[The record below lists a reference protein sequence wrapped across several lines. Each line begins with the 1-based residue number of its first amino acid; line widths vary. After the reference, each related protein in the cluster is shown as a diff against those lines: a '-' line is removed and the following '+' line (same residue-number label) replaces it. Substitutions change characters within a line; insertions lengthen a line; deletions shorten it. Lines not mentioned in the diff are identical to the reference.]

1 MDTKTVFQFY
11 TELHRMN
18 ILLSIPPLS
27 LTQLPSW
34 SHKRERG
41 IFQRNTFL
49 MTELQINCYWFRRQI
64 THHQLQSVIHQY
76 LKK

>member
-41 IFQRNTFL
+41 I
-49 MTELQINCYWFRRQI
+49 LQEIPS
-64 THHQLQSVIHQY
+64 L
-76 LKK
+76 